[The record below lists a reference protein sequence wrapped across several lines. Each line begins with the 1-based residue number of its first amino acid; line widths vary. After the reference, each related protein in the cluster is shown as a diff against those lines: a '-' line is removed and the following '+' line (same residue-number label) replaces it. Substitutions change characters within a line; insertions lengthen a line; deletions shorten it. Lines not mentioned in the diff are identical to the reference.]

1 MNTCVRRAY
10 AKINLGLDVLGRRP
24 DGYHEL
30 RTVMQTVDIWD
41 ELTLT
46 KTDAGIAITTDA
58 GELPT
63 DGDNLIHKA
72 IKLMQEEYGFDGGVR
87 VHLRKNIPIAAGMA
101 GGSTDAAATL
111 KGVNELY
118 ELGVSEKRLMEL
130 GVRIGADVPYCVA
143 GGTVLAEGIGERLTR
158 LPAAPE
164 CVLVVAKPVY
174 NISTKEIY
182 EKLDARTDYPHP
194 DMDGL
199 LAAIREG
206 SLSGMAARL
215 GNVLE
220 AVTIEQCPMVSRI
233 RETILAGGALGC
245 LMSGSGPSVFG
256 IFADRE
262 KAEETARALR
272 KLPDLTQIFVTKF
285 L

>member
-1 MNTCVRRAY
+1 MRRAY